1 MTCPTATYQAED
13 ESTHTHTHSWRVPGG
28 AARSFGSVEA
38 AMDVKSRPLCGLR
51 FRAFGGLGF
60 LGFGGLGFSGLGF
73 RGLGFRV
80 SGVGV

>member
-1 MTCPTATYQAED
+1 M
-13 ESTHTHTHSWRVPGG
+13 SLHTHTHTLSWRVPGG

-38 AMDVKSRPLCGLR
+38 AMDVKSRPLCGLK
-51 FRAFGGLGF
+51 FRAFGGLGCLGF

-80 SGVGV
+80 FGGLKV